1 MAVETL
7 VPVEQYLSR
16 SYSPDCDYVDG
27 VVLERNVGELDHS
40 DLQTEIAAWFRAR
53 RATLGLWAFVEQR
66 VQVSE
71 KRFRIP
77 DVCLVLGR
85 PTEQIFRS
93 PPFAVIEI
101 LSKDDRMTEMQERVE
116 DYIAFGVRHVWLI
129 DPRARRA
136 FAYTPDGSRE
146 LKDGVLRSG
155 DPAFELGLAEL
166 YEAMA

>member
-7 VPVEQYLSR
+7 VPVEQYLTT

-66 VQVSE
+66 LQVS
-71 KRFRIP
+71 KSRFRIP

-85 PTEQIFRS
+85 PTEQIFRT
-93 PPFAVIEI
+93 PPFAVFEI

-116 DYIAFGVRHVWLI
+116 DYIAFGVGHVWLI
-129 DPRARRA
+129 DPRARRV
-136 FAYTPDGSRE
+136 FAWTPDGSRE

-155 DPAFELGLAEL
+155 DPAFELSLAEL